1 MLSLRTRSVLSF
13 YASLIISTVALAFV
27 VVFTYEACL
36 QPKDNRPVM
45 ALCAIASGIVLMSS
59 VVASAGSSVAD
70 ALSQKGKRE

>member
-1 MLSLRTRSVLSF
+1 MLSLRVRSTLSF

-36 QPKDNRPVM
+36 QSKDNRPVM

-59 VVASAGSSVAD
+59 VVSGAAGTVAD
-70 ALSQKGKRE
+70 ALTQKGKRD